1 MPLRF
6 VHPEGASLALSQ
18 HLSGFLA
25 RRAQPTEKFLLG
37 HWISTLDDIGLA
49 QLHALTIAFRDG
61 DASSAMDDL
70 LAISLIATSAETG
83 YQQQRVSEVLLEGW
97 VASLYAAALIEGYR
111 RKGWLEIEEPS
122 SIVPGRHGAVR
133 ITEAGA
139 SQEDVRQ
146 RFGN

>member
-25 RRAQPTEKFLLG
+25 QRRQPTERFLLG
-37 HWISTLDDIGLA
+37 HWVSTLDEVDLA
-49 QLHALTIAFRDG
+49 QLHSLTVAFRDG

-83 YQQQRVSEVLLEGW
+83 SQRQRVSEVLLEGW
-97 VASLYAAALIEGYR
+97 VASLFAATLIEDYR
-111 RKGWLEIEEPS
+111 RNGWREIEEPS
-122 SIVPGRHGAVR
+122 SILPGRHGAVR

-139 SQEDVRQ
+139 RQEDVRR

>member
-25 RRAQPTEKFLLG
+25 RRTQPMEKFLLG

-61 DASSAMDDL
+61 DDSSAMDDL

-83 YQQQRVSEVLLEGW
+83 SQRQRVSEVLLEGW

-111 RKGWLEIEEPS
+111 RKGWLEIEEPG
-122 SIVPGRHGAVR
+122 SILPGCHGAVR

-139 SQEDVRQ
+139 RQEDVRQ
-146 RFGN
+146 CFGD

>member
-1 MPLRF
+1 M
-6 VHPEGASLALSQ
+6 
-18 HLSGFLA
+18 
-25 RRAQPTEKFLLG
+25 G

-83 YQQQRVSEVLLEGW
+83 SQRQRVSDVVLEGW

-111 RKGWLEIEEPS
+111 RNGWLEIEEPS
-122 SIVPGRHGAVR
+122 SIVPGRHGTVR

>member
-1 MPLRF
+1 M
-6 VHPEGASLALSQ
+6 SQ

-25 RRAQPTEKFLLG
+25 QRRQPTERFLLG
-37 HWISTLDDIGLA
+37 HWVSTLDEVDLA
-49 QLHALTIAFRDG
+49 QLHSLTVAFRDG

-83 YQQQRVSEVLLEGW
+83 SQRQRVSEVLLEGW
-97 VASLYAAALIEGYR
+97 VASLFAATLIEDYR
-111 RKGWLEIEEPS
+111 RNGWLEIEEPS
-122 SIVPGRHGAVR
+122 SILPGRHGAVR

-139 SQEDVRQ
+139 RQEDVRR